1 MGKFRDLLEENGL
14 SFVNEIKK
22 EIKTVEWKTMLVIFQ

>member
-22 EIKTVEWKTMLVIFQ
+22 EIKTVEWKNNVGYFQ